1 MMKIYKTLSLLLLGL
16 FCLNTTHAQNVQW
29 ASKVKGFSSE
39 FVDKNSSP
47 RYRAIQVLGKPNV
60 MPQGGESPC
69 AWSPKKKKK
78 WGKEWIHVAFDQPM
92 QIKQVAIAESFR
104 CGTVVGV
111 KLIDEQGKGHK
122 VNAYESVEPGTSS
135 RMFRIQM
142 PLTPYKV
149 KEVIVYLR
157 TSLVKGW
164 NHIDAIGISDS
175 DTPIEAEINTIKSDE
190 VLKLERLNDLV
201 NCAYEDLKPMISAD
215 GKTLFITRKDHPKN
229 YGGKGKDDIWVC
241 ERLGEAWGPAT
252 QLTAPLNN
260 SGHNYVNGVSP
271 DGNVLLLGNIYS
283 TSSNKAK
290 GMSMSHIRYGEWQYP
305 EALNI
310 DNYYNHSIY
319 MEAHITSNFKAI
331 VMAVW
336 RNDTYGKRDLYVSF
350 NQGDK
355 NWSKPLNLGPMI
367 NTAATEMAP
376 FLAAD
381 GKTLYFSSDGYSGYG
396 QQDIYVSHRLDDTW
410 QNWSEPVNMGPI
422 INSDGW
428 DAYLSL
434 DAEGEYAFLSRGEKG
449 EDNDAD
455 IYKIHL
461 IEEVRPERM
470 QVLEI
475 AIRGLDKDT
484 EAMLS
489 YAGIDDKESAGIA
502 YSKTTAEGDFF
513 HITAKLTGSYILMV
527 SAKGYKDVELVVD
540 VNSDEVLEVQL
551 EKIE

>member
-1 MMKIYKTLSLLLLGL
+1 MKIYKILPLLILAL
-16 FCLNTTHAQNVQW
+16 FCMNVSHGQKVQW
-29 ASKVKGFSSE
+29 ASKLKGFSSE

-60 MPQGGESPC
+60 MPQGGQSPC

-78 WGKEWIHVAFDQPM
+78 WGKQWIHVAYDEPM
-92 QIKQVAIAESFR
+92 QIKQVAIAESFN

-122 VNAYESVEPGTSS
+122 INAYESVQPGTTS

-157 TSLVKGW
+157 TTLIKGW

-175 DTPIEAEINTIKSDE
+175 DTPIEAEINEIKTDE
-190 VLKLERLNDLV
+190 ILKLERLSDLV
-201 NCAYEDLKPMISAD
+201 NCDYGDLKPMISAD
-215 GKTLFITRKDHPKN
+215 GQTLFITRKNHPKN

-241 ERLGEAWGPAT
+241 ERVGETWGPAV

-271 DGNVLLLGNIYS
+271 DGNVLLLGNIYGGS
-283 TSSNKAK
+283 GNSGK
-290 GMSMSHIRYGEWQYP
+290 GMSMSHLRYDKWQYP
-305 EALNI
+305 EALKI
-310 DNYYNHSIY
+310 ADYYNHSIY

-331 VMAVW
+331 VMSVW
-336 RNDTYGKRDLYVSF
+336 RNDTYGERDLYVSF

-355 NWSKPLNLGPMI
+355 NWSKPLNLGAMV
-367 NTAATEMAP
+367 NTAGAEIAP

-381 GKTLYFSSDGYSGYG
+381 GKTLYFSSTGYSGHG
-396 QQDIYVSHRLDDTW
+396 QQDIYVTHRLDDTW
-410 QNWSEPVNMGPI
+410 RNWSEPVNMGPI
-422 INSDGW
+422 INSEGW

-434 DAEGEYAFLSRGEKG
+434 DAEGEYAFLSRANKG
-449 EDNDAD
+449 KDSDAD

-461 IEEVRPERM
+461 IEEVRPEKM

-475 AIRGLDKDT
+475 AIKGLDKDT

-502 YSKTTAEGDFF
+502 YSKTTEEGDFF
-513 HITAKLTGSYILMV
+513 HITAKLSGSYILMV
-527 SAKGYKDVELVVD
+527 RAKGYKDVDLVVD
-540 VNSDEVLEVQL
+540 VNSGEAIEVVL